1 MMKIGLV
8 GLPNSG
14 KTTIFNALTKSEAE
28 VTSYA
33 SQKAE
38 PHIAIIEVADQRVDK
53 LTEMYQPKKT
63 TFATIELVDFVG
75 FSEGTSRNGG
85 LPASFVTH
93 IKTMDAIALVVRNFG
108 DDFDEAPD
116 PLGDIDTILTEFILS
131 DLIIT
136 ENRIEKI
143 EESFRRGKKTVELER
158 EEKLL
163 RRIEDTLNENCPV
176 RAIELTRE
184 EKRMLSGFQYLT
196 QKQLLVIVNSAETNF
211 GKNSGLISAIDARF
225 SAIEFAGNF
234 EMELS
239 RLDDEEGALFMEDM
253 GIEESAR
260 DRLTRSAY
268 ELLGLI
274 SFLTVG
280 TDEVRAWTIHSGD
293 TALDAAGTIHS
304 DLARGFIRAECFSYE
319 NLVECGSEKG
329 VRDKG
334 HFRLEGKEYV
344 ISDGDI
350 LGIRFSV

>member
-1 MMKIGLV
+1 MKIGLV

-38 PHIAIIEVADQRVDK
+38 PHIAIIEVADERVDN
-53 LTEMYQPKKT
+53 LTQMYNPKKT
-63 TFATIELVDFVG
+63 TLATIEIVDFVG
-75 FSEGTSRNGG
+75 FSEGMSRNGG

-93 IKTMDAIALVVRNFG
+93 VKTTDAIAMVVRNFG
-108 DDFDEAPD
+108 DNFDEAPN

-136 ENRIEKI
+136 ENRLEKI
-143 EESFRRGKKTVELER
+143 EEAFRRGKKTVELER
-158 EEKLL
+158 EKKIL
-163 RRIEDTLNENCPV
+163 RMIEDTLNENRPV
-176 RAIELTRE
+176 REIELTDE
-184 EKRMLSGFQYLT
+184 DKRIISGFQYLT
-196 QKQLLVIVNSAETNF
+196 QKQLLVIVNSSEANF
-211 GKNSGLISAIDARF
+211 SKNNALIGAIDERF
-225 SAIEFAGNF
+225 SVIEFAGNF

-260 DRLTRSAY
+260 ARLTRSAY

-319 NLVECGSEKG
+319 NLVECGSEKA
-329 VRDKG
+329 VRDNG
-334 HFRLEGKEYV
+334 HFRLE
-344 ISDGDI
+344 
-350 LGIRFSV
+350 

>member
-1 MMKIGLV
+1 MKIGLV

-38 PHIAIIEVADQRVDK
+38 PHIAIIEVADERLDK

-75 FSEGTSRNGG
+75 FSEGTSQNGG

-93 IKTMDAIALVVRNFG
+93 IKTMDAIALVIRNFG
-108 DDFDEAPD
+108 DNFSDAPD

-136 ENRIEKI
+136 ENRLEKI
-143 EESFRRGKKTVELER
+143 EEAFRRGKKTVELER
-158 EEKLL
+158 EEKIL
-163 RRIEDTLNENCPV
+163 RRIEETLNENGPV
-176 RAIELTRE
+176 KDIELTDE
-184 EKRMLSGFQYLT
+184 ERRIISGFQYLT
-196 QKQLLVIVNSAETNF
+196 QKQLLVIVNSSEENF
-211 GKNSGLISAIDARF
+211 GKNSTLIGEIGERF
-225 SAIEFAGNF
+225 SAIELAGNF

-239 RLDDEEGALFMEDM
+239 GLDDEEGALFMDDM

-260 DRLTRSAY
+260 ARLTRAAY

-280 TDEVRAWTIHSGD
+280 TDEVRAWTIHRGD

-319 NLVECGSEKG
+319 NLMKCGSEKC
-329 VRDKG
+329 VRDQG

>member
-1 MMKIGLV
+1 MKIGLV

-38 PHIAIIEVADQRVDK
+38 PHIAIIEVADERVDK

-63 TFATIELVDFVG
+63 TFATIEIVDFVG

-108 DDFDEAPD
+108 DSFSETPD
-116 PLGDIDTILTEFILS
+116 PLGDIDTVLTEFILS
-131 DLIIT
+131 DLIIA
-136 ENRIEKI
+136 ENRLEKI
-143 EESFRRGKKTVELER
+143 EEAFRRGKKTVELER

-163 RRIEDTLNENCPV
+163 RRIEDTLNENRPV
-176 RAIELTRE
+176 REIEFTIE
-184 EKRMLSGFQYLT
+184 ERRIISGFQYLT
-196 QKQLLVIVNSAETNF
+196 QKQILVIVNSAEANF
-211 GKNSGLISAIDARF
+211 GRNGALISAIDERF
-225 SAIEFAGNF
+225 TVIEFAGNF

-239 RLDDEEGALFMEDM
+239 SLDDNEGAIFMEDM
-253 GIEESAR
+253 GIKESAC

-319 NLVECGSEKG
+319 KLVECGSEKG